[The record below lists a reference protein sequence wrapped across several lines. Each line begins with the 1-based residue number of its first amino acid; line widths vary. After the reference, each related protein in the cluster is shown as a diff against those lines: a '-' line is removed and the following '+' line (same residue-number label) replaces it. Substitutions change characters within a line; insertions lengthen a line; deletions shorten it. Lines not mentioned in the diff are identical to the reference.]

1 MKKRV
6 FAVILGSVMAVSLMA
21 CGTKENETKDG
32 TKTYTCL
39 LYTSPSPRDS

>member
-21 CGTKENETKDG
+21 CGTKDEG
-32 TKTYTCL
+32 ARAVSYTHL
-39 LYTSPSPRDS
+39 TLPTT

>member
-21 CGTKENETKDG
+21 CGTKEMRQKMVP
-32 TKTYTCL
+32 KHIQ
-39 LYTSPSPRDS
+39 